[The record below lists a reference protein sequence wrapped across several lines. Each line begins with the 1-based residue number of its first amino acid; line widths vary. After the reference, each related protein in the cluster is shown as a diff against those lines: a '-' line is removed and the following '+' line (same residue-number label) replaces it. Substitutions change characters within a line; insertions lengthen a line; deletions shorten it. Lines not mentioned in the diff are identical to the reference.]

1 MSVWELVVDLVSGRR
16 RTKVRRMFDETASL
30 FVPHVPRPRSSLAR
44 FDLPPG
50 VSALG
55 AANAEALL
63 HLERRLDATLP
74 DDYRAFLIQH
84 DGAVPSAACEWSI
97 PGVAP
102 DLGPLGDVDFLA
114 FFGLSTTCT
123 NKLGEPVPS
132 LAENVLRPKSSFRDM
147 PWRHLLIARATQWSV
162 FMSLRTPNFGACYA
176 THSPV
181 RDFILGGLEETL
193 TGAIYR
199 EAYLLAPSFSEL
211 WRRTVADVS
220 EERAESLSA
229 HLAQFPELFPP
240 KKSEG
245 EKAPQGGGRT
255 LPDPP
260 DEVECMLPLTE
271 IDLLGRV
278 RYFAPPFRQVAK
290 ADDYFANV
298 VTEITVDDADRMNSL
313 LDMTVSDRENV
324 RCVSA
329 YSTTGR
335 LMQNVFESDSV
346 DALEALRRRF
356 AERPELLQWNAD
368 GLIVSYGDAPG
379 VAYRG
384 GTLSR
389 VHEL

>member
-1 MSVWELVVDLVSGRR
+1 MSFWERVVDLVSGRR

-55 AANAEALL
+55 TANAEALL

-74 DDYRAFLIQH
+74 DDYRAFLLQH
-84 DGAVPSAACEWSI
+84 DGAVPSASCKWSI
-97 PGVAP
+97 DGIVP
-102 DLGPLGDVDFLA
+102 DLGAFGDVDFLQ
-114 FFGLSTTCT
+114 FYGLSTTGVS
-123 NKLGEPVPS
+123 KLGESVPS

-176 THSPV
+176 TRSPV
-181 RDFILGGLEETL
+181 SDFVLSGFDATL
-193 TGAIYR
+193 TSAIYR
-199 EAYLLAPSFSEL
+199 EAHLLAPSFSEL
-211 WRRTVADVS
+211 WTRSAADVS
-220 EERAESLSA
+220 EERAESLRA
-229 HLAQFPELFPP
+229 HLAKFPELFPP

-245 EKAPQGGGRT
+245 EKSPQDGGCT

-260 DEVECMLPLTE
+260 DEVECTLPLTE
-271 IDLLGRV
+271 IDLLGRS
-278 RYFAPPFRQVAK
+278 RYFAPPFQQVSK
-290 ADDYFANV
+290 VDDYFANV
-298 VTEITVDDADRMNSL
+298 VTEVTVDDADRMNSL
-313 LDMTVSDRENV
+313 FDMTVSEREKV
-324 RCVSA
+324 RFVSA

-335 LMQNVFESDSV
+335 LMQRAFESDSV
-346 DALEALRRRF
+346 EALEALRRRIVD
-356 AERPELLQWNAD
+356 RPELLEWNAD

-379 VAYRG
+379 VAYREG
-384 GTLSR
+384 VLSR